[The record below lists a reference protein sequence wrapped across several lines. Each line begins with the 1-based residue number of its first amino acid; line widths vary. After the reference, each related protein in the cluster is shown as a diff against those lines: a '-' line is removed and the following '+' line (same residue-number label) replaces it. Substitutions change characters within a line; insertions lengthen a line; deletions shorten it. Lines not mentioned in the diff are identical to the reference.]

1 MAQEPVPVS
10 GIWLRKKF
18 AHLGNDIEVLAEVDG
33 VWRLLGT
40 WTNDD
45 GCISHI
51 MEPAKIR
58 HAPPDPLVEPRRVRK
73 AGMPS

>member
-10 GIWLRKKF
+10 GIWLRKNF
-18 AHLGNDIEVLAEVDG
+18 AHLGGEIEVLAEVDG

-40 WTNDD
+40 WPNDD

-51 MEPAKIR
+51 VEPAGIR
-58 HAPPDPLVEPRRVRK
+58 SAPADTAPEAEP
-73 AGMPS
+73 GP

>member
-18 AHLGNDIEVLAEVDG
+18 AHLGGEIQVLVEVDG

-40 WTNDD
+40 WPNDD

-51 MEPAKIR
+51 FEPAGIR
-58 HAPPDPLVEPRRVRK
+58 NAPYDSAEDEAAAR
-73 AGMPS
+73 